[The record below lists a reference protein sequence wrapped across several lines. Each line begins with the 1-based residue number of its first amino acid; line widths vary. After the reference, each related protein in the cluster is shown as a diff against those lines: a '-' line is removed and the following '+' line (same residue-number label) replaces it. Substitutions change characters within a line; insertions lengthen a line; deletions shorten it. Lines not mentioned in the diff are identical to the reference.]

1 MPSQPV
7 EVWREIPGF
16 PNYYASTLG
25 RISSQMKSCKP
36 RLSGTGILKPA
47 VHSKTGY
54 MHVCVFRD
62 RVSYCRM
69 VHCLVAL
76 TFLGPRP
83 PRMDINHKDGNKQ
96 NNRLCNLEYVTSTE
110 NQMHAYRIG
119 LRRGQRKLAKE
130 MAEQVRSLYEAGSWT
145 QRQLAQ
151 RFDVGVKCIWN
162 VLNGRTWPEERVA
175 SNEAA

>member
-1 MPSQPV
+1 
-7 EVWREIPGF
+7 
-16 PNYYASTLG
+16 
-25 RISSQMKSCKP
+25 
-36 RLSGTGILKPA
+36 
-47 VHSKTGY
+47 
-54 MHVCVFRD
+54 
-62 RVSYCRM
+62 
-69 VHCLVAL
+69 
-76 TFLGPRP
+76 
-83 PRMDINHKDGNKQ
+83 MDINHKDGNKQ

-130 MAEQVRSLYEAGSWT
+130 TAEQVRSLYEAGSWT